1 MRVCLKKRVTIFS
14 GRAFP
19 AQQDHAHG
27 RDRNPTPPV
36 MKAIRIHPS
45 LVLALAWSFG
55 THSDAQAPK
64 KQPPPSRN
72 APSAAPPASPPQ
84 AAPPEQLQRKQPAQ
98 RPLPPQSPMP
108 PPDERRPQFGD
119 PLPGLTR
126 RELQEFRDGRAA
138 FEAVETE
145 VSGLGPIFNGT
156 SCVICHSSPAVGGA
170 SAFNVTRFGR
180 TENGVFNPLATLG
193 GSLLQEREINSA
205 VHEVVPPE
213 ANVVAQRNTTPLF
226 GLGLIEAIPDVEIL
240 RNVRR
245 RPVDG
250 VLGKASQVQDAAT
263 GRNMIGRFGWKAQIA
278 TLLTFSGEAYVNEMG
293 ITNRLFPVENAPNGD
308 AQLLSQYDTVADPE
322 DTQDARGRGDIDRLA
337 EFMQW
342 LGAPPRLPLT
352 PSAIVGRNVFQTT
365 GCAICHVPVMRTG
378 PNRSAS
384 LRNKEVWLFSD
395 LLLHDMG
402 VLGDGIAQGTA
413 DVRDMK
419 TAPLWG
425 LRASAP
431 YLHDGRAATVD
442 DAIKAHDGEARAAK
456 ERYMKLNTQQ
466 VQQLLDYLMSI

>member
-1 MRVCLKKRVTIFS
+1 
-14 GRAFP
+14 
-19 AQQDHAHG
+19 
-27 RDRNPTPPV
+27 
-36 MKAIRIHPS
+36 MKAIRNHPI
-45 LVLALAWSFG
+45 LMLALACSIV
-55 THSDAQAPK
+55 TPASAQAPK
-64 KQPPPSRN
+64 KQPPPPRN
-72 APSAAPPASPPQ
+72 APAAQAGQPAPQTPPAPPPLKQPS
-84 AAPPEQLQRKQPAQ
+84 QRPQPAQ
-98 RPLPPQSPMP
+98 MPQTP
-108 PPDERRPQFGD
+108 PPNPRQPQFGD

-126 RELQEFRDGRAA
+126 RELQEFRDGRAD
-138 FEAVETE
+138 FEAVETDT
-145 VSGLGPIFNGT
+145 SGLGPIFNGS

-170 SAFNVTRFGR
+170 SVFNVTRFGR

-226 GLGLIEAIPDVEIL
+226 GLGLIEAIPDAEIL

-245 RPVDG
+245 QPVDG
-250 VLGKASQVQDAAT
+250 VLGKVSRVQDAAT

-293 ITNRLFPVENAPNGD
+293 ITNRLFPVENAPNGN

-322 DTQDARGRGDIDRLA
+322 DTLDAQGRGDIDRLA

-342 LGAPPRLPLT
+342 LGAPPRLQLT
-352 PSAIVGRNVFQTT
+352 PSAAAGRNVFQTT

-402 VLGDGIAQGTA
+402 ALGDGIAQGTA

-442 DAIKAHDGEARAAK
+442 EAIKAHDGEGKASK
-456 ERYMKLNTQQ
+456 DRYLRLNSQQ
-466 VQQLLDYLMSI
+466 VQQLLDFLNSI